1 MKMHDLKEKS
11 IKNMEVY
18 QQISMTLMQ
27 ELEVFE
33 TNRVEEFK
41 VNFHAYLK
49 QALENQEKVLEIWE
63 AYLPIANNIAL
74 TN

>member
-1 MKMHDLKEKS
+1 
-11 IKNMEVY
+11 MEVY